1 MSSTGDDRRDVIS
14 DLPDRVICHII
25 SFLPTEQ
32 AVATSVLSKRW
43 THLWLSVPTLRLD
56 VDLKHREALFCFN
69 EFVYSVL
76 LARDSVKYKSC
87 IMDIWYHN
95 DDLSHIGFRNFIKW
109 INHVVQRGV
118 EHLEISTNMHDDHP
132 FKFPIS
138 ILTCKTLVHL
148 DFYKFIVKDFSSI
161 TLPSLKILHF
171 EETNFLNYQDL
182 ILLLAGCPN
191 LENLRATFLEF
202 HSEDSLTYQE
212 LQSLSLNKLTKAKMW
227 GTYCH
232 FPLKAL
238 HNVKLLFIEINK
250 VWILLWTWCYL
261 ICNFVLGILT
271 LFFMVYL
278 SMLFICLGVSRLWW
292 DSYLSQFDN
301 PCTLLYKL

>member
-1 MSSTGDDRRDVIS
+1 MSSTGDDRPDVIS
-14 DLPDRVICHII
+14 GLPDLVICQII

-32 AVATSVLSKRW
+32 AVATSILSKRW
-43 THLWLSVPTLRLD
+43 THLWCSVPTLRLD
-56 VDLKHREALFCFN
+56 VDLKHREALVRFN

-76 LARDSVKYKSC
+76 LSRDSIKYKTC
-87 IMDIWYHN
+87 IMDIWYRN
-95 DDLSHIGFRNFIKW
+95 DYLSRNGFRNFIKW

-148 DFYKFIVKDFSSI
+148 SFYRFIVKDFSSI

-250 VWILLWTWCYL
+250 V
-261 ICNFVLGILT
+261 
-271 LFFMVYL
+271 
-278 SMLFICLGVSRLWW
+278 
-292 DSYLSQFDN
+292 
-301 PCTLLYKL
+301 